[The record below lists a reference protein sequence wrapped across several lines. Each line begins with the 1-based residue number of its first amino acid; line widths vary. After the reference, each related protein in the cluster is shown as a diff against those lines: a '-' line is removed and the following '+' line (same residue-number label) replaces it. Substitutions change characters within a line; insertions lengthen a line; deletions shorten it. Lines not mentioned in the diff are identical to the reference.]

1 MRISTPVAPASI
13 YPLFQ
18 RLLFVSA
25 VPIIRTT
32 PLEPDMTMARASL
45 LIHLIV
51 AAAVLASASAASG
64 AGDPGRKS
72 GNMVALVTMASA
84 PGSRVVT
91 LSAGASVAPR
101 GVVSNPHNVP
111 LLQNAGT
118 LRAIR

>member
-1 MRISTPVAPASI
+1 
-13 YPLFQ
+13 
-18 RLLFVSA
+18 
-25 VPIIRTT
+25 
-32 PLEPDMTMARASL
+32 MTMTRAFL
-45 LIHLIV
+45 FIHVTV
-51 AAAVLASASAASG
+51 AAAVLASASAASA

-72 GNMVALVTMASA
+72 GNSFALVTTATA

-91 LSAGASVAPR
+91 PSAGASVAPR